1 MKKWAFTLTW
11 AGGGMEITNQRF
23 NHTAVIS
30 FSGKMLG
37 EPADSKVFEKQLKDL
52 MDAGINRII
61 LDLKNVQRINS
72 TGLAILITATTL
84 CSQCSEAKVALVGV
98 NDFIQG
104 ALTLTRLNQFF
115 DYYDSLEEAKSWF
128 CNNAFCQWENLYQNL
143 ALMAACFENGQWYN
157 MSK

>member
-1 MKKWAFTLTW
+1 
-11 AGGGMEITNQRF
+11 MEITNQRF

-115 DYYDSLEEAKSWF
+115 DYYDSLEEAKS
-128 CNNAFCQWENLYQNL
+128 
-143 ALMAACFENGQWYN
+143 
-157 MSK
+157 